1 MKSVHWPLMGG
12 MLHSVQQGGD
22 WAGPVP
28 IALWFNVPA
37 KALNNVKHFSK
48 ITANIRS
55 WRGLQVHTHTQY
67 LIDCTTPSENLCE
80 NHPCNFLSNPARRP
94 TEKLRQMQTL
104 AEVYNLP
111 TVGAVVQLVE
121 YRTRN
126 QEVAGSTHPVH
137 CKQPWAS
144 C

>member
-48 ITANIRS
+48 ITTRISAVDVAYKCTR
-55 WRGLQVHTHTQY
+55 THSI
-67 LIDCTTPSENLCE
+67 L
-80 NHPCNFLSNPARRP
+80 
-94 TEKLRQMQTL
+94 
-104 AEVYNLP
+104 
-111 TVGAVVQLVE
+111 
-121 YRTRN
+121 
-126 QEVAGSTHPVH
+126 
-137 CKQPWAS
+137 
-144 C
+144 